1 MDKRDTPYQQTL
13 CHYHLVIS
21 VSLKFY
27 YYEIRIPG
35 SHYYTMCAINMSGL
49 MAIVTTRQSL
59 RKTTSFHGLTGDP
72 KSLRH
77 CKKLSW
83 ILTFLK
89 VLSTTPDSG
98 TGADPE
104 FFLGGGALVSCSTST
119 PINHIVFFFF
129 RGTPVVLENRRS
141 SQVGVRTPCTLPLN
155 PPLRYI
161 HCKGNPVFIR
171 KTKYISY
178 FNTLVYSNIMFMD
191 ECCGLQRKNIL
202 VCIPVCLVLGK
213 RNVWRKL

>member
-1 MDKRDTPYQQTL
+1 MVGHPIYQIKMRFYMDKWDTPPKRVTSPTWGSRPPCKQTL

-21 VSLKFY
+21 VSMKFY

-49 MAIVTTRQSL
+49 MAIVTTSQSL

-89 VLSTTPDSG
+89 VSSTTPDSG
-98 TGADPE
+98 
-104 FFLGGGALVSCSTST
+104 
-119 PINHIVFFFF
+119 I
-129 RGTPVVLENRRS
+129 
-141 SQVGVRTPCTLPLN
+141 
-155 PPLRYI
+155 
-161 HCKGNPVFIR
+161 
-171 KTKYISY
+171 
-178 FNTLVYSNIMFMD
+178 
-191 ECCGLQRKNIL
+191 
-202 VCIPVCLVLGK
+202 
-213 RNVWRKL
+213 

>member
-1 MDKRDTPYQQTL
+1 MVGHPIYQIKMRFYMDKWDTPPKRVTSPTWGSRPPCKQTL

-21 VSLKFY
+21 VSMKFY

-49 MAIVTTRQSL
+49 MAIVTTSQSL

-89 VLSTTPDSG
+89 VSSTTPDSG
-98 TGADPE
+98 IYGE
-104 FFLGGGALVSCSTST
+104 
-119 PINHIVFFFF
+119 
-129 RGTPVVLENRRS
+129 
-141 SQVGVRTPCTLPLN
+141 PCF
-155 PPLRYI
+155 
-161 HCKGNPVFIR
+161 HK
-171 KTKYISY
+171 K
-178 FNTLVYSNIMFMD
+178 D
-191 ECCGLQRKNIL
+191 
-202 VCIPVCLVLGK
+202 
-213 RNVWRKL
+213 